1 MAIENPL
8 PFSPHLVFG
17 PFMIGFNAASI
28 LFGVLTVQYYLYHI
42 RFPEDSSWIKCLALL
57 IWLFELGHQV
67 SISHSA
73 YVIMITNYGNP
84 HALFSSPQSIHS
96 LSMFACAVSFTVRG
110 FYIYRL
116 WRFHRSWVLV
126 IFLSMLSC
134 ASTGLYM
141 YTTILG
147 FIEPNLVLFGQRYS
161 RFIIS
166 SGVLSA
172 CADVSVTFCM
182 CMILFKQKRQG
193 GVELTRCI
201 VDRLILWSLESGLF
215 PTIFIIGMAVS
226 SGLWKDSFI
235 WIAFWLV
242 TCRAYSNSFFAM
254 LNGRVF
260 LRNLNA
266 NSLAVHTFDHIQ
278 SDLRSQP
285 HVSLPGR
292 HSSGRDIEMSKVIH
306 VQSDFE
312 QDVYNSG
319 KV

>member
-1 MAIENPL
+1 MAVANTL
-8 PFSPHLVFG
+8 PFSPDLVFG

-28 LFGVLTVQYYLYHI
+28 LFGVLTVQYYLYHVS
-42 RFPEDSSWIKCLALL
+42 FPKDSSWIKCLALL
-57 IWLFELGHQV
+57 VWLFELGHQI

-73 YVIMITNYGNP
+73 YVIMISNYGSLR
-84 HALFSSPQSIHS
+84 ALFQCPKSIQS
-96 LSMFACAVSFTVRG
+96 LSIFACSVSFTVRG

-116 WRFHRSWVLV
+116 WRFRRSWVLV
-126 IFLSMLSC
+126 IFLSILPC

-141 YTTILG
+141 YTTVLG
-147 FIEPNLVLFGQRYS
+147 FMEPNLILYGQKHWPL
-161 RFIIS
+161 IIA

-182 CMILFKQKRQG
+182 CVVLFKRKQQDG
-193 GVELTRCI
+193 LESTRSV
-201 VDRLILWSLESGLF
+201 VDKLILWSLESGLF

-226 SGLWKDSFI
+226 SAISKDSFI

-266 NSLAVHTFDHIQ
+266 NSLAVHTFDYIK

-285 HVSLPGR
+285 HVSLPDG
-292 HSSGRDIEMSKVIH
+292 HSSGMDIEMSKVIH
-306 VQSDFE
+306 VHSDLE
-312 QDVYNSG
+312 QDVYNRG

>member
-1 MAIENPL
+1 MEAANTL
-8 PFSPHLVFG
+8 PFSPDLVFG
-17 PFMIGFNAASI
+17 SFMIGFNAASI
-28 LFGVLTVQYYLYHI
+28 LFGVLTVQYYLYHVS
-42 RFPEDSSWIKCLALL
+42 FPKDSPWIKCLALL
-57 IWLFELGHQV
+57 VWLFELGHQI

-73 YVIMITNYGNP
+73 YVIMISNYGSP
-84 HALFSSPQSIHS
+84 RALFSCPNSIHS
-96 LSMFACAVSFTVRG
+96 LSIFACAVSFTVRG

-116 WRFHRSWVLV
+116 WKFHRSWVLV
-126 IFLSMLSC
+126 IFLSILSC

-147 FIEPNLVLFGQRYS
+147 FIEPNLVAYGQKYS

-172 CADVSVTFCM
+172 CADVSVTFC
-182 CMILFKQKRQG
+182 
-193 GVELTRCI
+193 I
-201 VDRLILWSLESGLF
+201 V
-215 PTIFIIGMAVS
+215 FIIGMAVS
-226 SGLWKDSFI
+226 SGTSKDSFI

-266 NSLAVHTFDHIQ
+266 NPLAVHTFDHIE

-285 HVSLPGR
+285 HVSLPGG
-292 HSSGRDIEMSKVIH
+292 HSSGTDIEMSKVQRVH
-306 VQSDFE
+306 SDFE
-312 QDVYNSG
+312 QDVYNGG